1 MPGPFKSLAYFV
13 NRSRVLGQYRLF
25 LRTVGRL
32 GEQAAPPDR
41 ALRTAVKHS
50 PAADQPLHPIA
61 HVRPPLACLPACLSH
76 LALFVLRR
84 ATTAAN
90 EDSPNDRAQFRG
102 QVREQYR
109 ASMHEED
116 ENAVRER
123 VIEGQLQLDALGV
136 MIDTAIAPPPP
147 SRPSSSQPAG
157 GGVVISSSSDATWT
171 DDGGDP
177 DDEDVKGRVGV
188 QWAWERP
195 NSVPSPVVPP
205 PKAL

>member
-1 MPGPFKSLAYFV
+1 M
-13 NRSRVLGQYRLF
+13 
-25 LRTVGRL
+25 
-32 GEQAAPPDR
+32 
-41 ALRTAVKHS
+41 
-50 PAADQPLHPIA
+50 
-61 HVRPPLACLPACLSH
+61 
-76 LALFVLRR
+76 LRR